1 MAFEALSHNF
11 QGKAAACKLL
21 FFRMDS
27 VKTNIAGSLP
37 SCGDGLSEGR
47 PQDVVPIYYNM

>member
-27 VKTNIAGSLP
+27 VRTNIAGSLP
-37 SCGDGLSEGR
+37 SCGDGLSEG
-47 PQDVVPIYYNM
+47 